1 MIRYKT
7 NKQAFII
14 AALVILLCLVCL
26 TGATLALFTSDPN
39 DGTIGIVTTSGDVE
53 IDIVDTSG
61 VTLQNRALAFMTTS
75 GATDS
80 DDVLFEPGATFYT
93 QGFKIKN
100 TGDIPVN
107 FSLSVSKDDK
117 IDMEEFAKAFELWI
131 DVQVIEGNTYH
142 YTIDGNVVL
151 ASVPYGN
158 VGASFTVPDDVTILG
173 QGDVYDGAVPVFSKS
188 SPIESIT
195 LPEGLVEI
203 KARAITGVKTLTSIN
218 FPSTLKAIRAQA
230 LRQTGMDELTVPA
243 NVEVI
248 GEGAS
253 ERTKAEEFLKRDP
266 NAFAEYYSKNYKSHA
281 I

>member
-1 MIRYKT
+1 MFRYKS

-14 AALVILLCLVCL
+14 AALVILLCLACL

-80 DDVLFEPGATFYT
+80 DDILFEPGATFYT

-131 DVQVIEGNTYH
+131 VKEGDDFSNAEKLTEFKVNGLAAGESSDTYYLFIRMKESVGNEFQGKTYSGIGVTVYAVQGN
-142 YTIDGNVVL
+142 
-151 ASVPYGN
+151 A
-158 VGASFTVPDDVTILG
+158 
-173 QGDVYDGAVPVFSKS
+173 
-188 SPIESIT
+188 
-195 LPEGLVEI
+195 
-203 KARAITGVKTLTSIN
+203 
-218 FPSTLKAIRAQA
+218 
-230 LRQTGMDELTVPA
+230 EL
-243 NVEVI
+243 N
-248 GEGAS
+248 
-253 ERTKAEEFLKRDP
+253 
-266 NAFAEYYSKNYKSHA
+266 
-281 I
+281 